1 MHVREP
7 EPSLNGPFI
16 CRSGAAC
23 YGTAMKT
30 RTLAILVIVVALIAV
45 GTLVL
50 RGEGG
55 RSVADWFMSLHGG
68 GSRGG
73 H

>member
-1 MHVREP
+1 
-7 EPSLNGPFI
+7 
-16 CRSGAAC
+16 
-23 YGTAMKT
+23 MKT
-30 RTLAILVIVVALIAV
+30 RTLVILVIVVAMIAV

-55 RSVADWFMSLHGG
+55 RSLADWFVSLHGG
-68 GSRGG
+68 GAR

>member
-1 MHVREP
+1 
-7 EPSLNGPFI
+7 
-16 CRSGAAC
+16 
-23 YGTAMKT
+23 MKT
-30 RTLAILVIVVALIAV
+30 RTLALLVIIVAIIAV

-55 RSVADWFMSLHGG
+55 KSIADWFVQLHWGG
-68 GSRGG
+68 GR

>member
-1 MHVREP
+1 
-7 EPSLNGPFI
+7 
-16 CRSGAAC
+16 
-23 YGTAMKT
+23 MKT
-30 RTLAILVIVVALIAV
+30 RTLAVLVIVVAIIAV

-55 RSVADWFMSLHGG
+55 RSVADWFIALHGG
-68 GSRGG
+68 ARG

>member
-1 MHVREP
+1 MARSSAVQEP
-7 EPSLNGPFI
+7 N
-16 CRSGAAC
+16 A
-23 YGTAMKT
+23 TVTHMKT
-30 RTLAILVIVVALIAV
+30 RTLTVLLIVVAIIAA

-55 RSVADWFMSLHGG
+55 RSVADWFISLHGG
-68 GSRGG
+68 ARGG

>member
-1 MHVREP
+1 
-7 EPSLNGPFI
+7 
-16 CRSGAAC
+16 
-23 YGTAMKT
+23 MKT
-30 RTLAILVIVVALIAV
+30 RTLALLVILVVIISV

-55 RSVADWFMSLHGG
+55 RSVADWFVALHGG
-68 GSRGG
+68 GGG

>member
-1 MHVREP
+1 
-7 EPSLNGPFI
+7 
-16 CRSGAAC
+16 
-23 YGTAMKT
+23 MKT
-30 RTLAILVIVVALIAV
+30 RTLAILVVVVVIIAV

-55 RSVADWFMSLHGG
+55 RSVADWFISLHGG
-68 GSRGG
+68 RPGG

>member
-1 MHVREP
+1 M
-7 EPSLNGPFI
+7 GG
-16 CRSGAAC
+16 SGNAC
-23 YGTAMKT
+23 YGDAMKT
-30 RTLAILVIVVALIAV
+30 RTLAILVIVVVLIAV

-55 RSVADWFMSLHGG
+55 RSVADWFMQLHG
-68 GSRGG
+68 RPPG

>member
-1 MHVREP
+1 
-7 EPSLNGPFI
+7 
-16 CRSGAAC
+16 
-23 YGTAMKT
+23 MKT
-30 RTLAILVIVVALIAV
+30 RTLAVLVIVVVLIAV

-55 RSVADWFMSLHGG
+55 RSVADWFMSLHG
-68 GSRGG
+68 RPGG